1 MSVLDDIFRFW
12 DVSDWTEREVYL
24 MVIDGDNDALK
35 KGGFA
40 WIGIDA
46 IYQFE

>member
-1 MSVLDDIFRFW
+1 
-12 DVSDWTEREVYL
+12 

-46 IYQFE
+46 IYQLEQRA